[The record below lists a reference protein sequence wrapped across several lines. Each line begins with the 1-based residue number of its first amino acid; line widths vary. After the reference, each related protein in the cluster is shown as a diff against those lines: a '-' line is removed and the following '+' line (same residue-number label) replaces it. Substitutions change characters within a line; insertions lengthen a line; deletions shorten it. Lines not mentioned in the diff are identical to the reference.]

1 MGNLSTSTLIVID
14 VQATYDL
21 QVDFLASTDDF
32 IPGEQTNTNVSIT
45 NLGTTEST
53 YSHSLSV
60 LSGPCTVS

>member
-45 NLGTTEST
+45 NLGRQNQHIHTH
-53 YSHSLSV
+53 YL
-60 LSGPCTVS
+60 C